1 MYHSFTFAPKP
12 ALLKIKKTFICCVKV
27 CSMPFRKL
35 TMPELERPDTDVFRA
50 TEKQPIVVILD
61 EVRSGLNVGSIFR
74 TCDAFAVQ
82 ELALCG
88 ITVQP
93 PHKEIL
99 KTALGSANSV
109 SWQYFEQ
116 TVLAVQ
122 HYKAQGYR
130 ILAVEQA
137 VPRTFLQDFQSV
149 PSEKCAFVFGNEVD
163 GVSDAVL
170 ALCDEVL
177 EIPQFGTKHS
187 INVAV
192 SVGIVLW
199 ERIRTNSMK

>member
-1 MYHSFTFAPKP
+1 
-12 ALLKIKKTFICCVKV
+12 
-27 CSMPFRKL
+27 MPFRKL
-35 TMPELERPDTDVFRA
+35 TMSELDRPDAEAFR
-50 TEKQPIVVILD
+50 TSEKQPIVVILD
-61 EVRSGLNVGSIFR
+61 EVRSGLNVGSVFR

-109 SWQYFEQ
+109 AWQHFAE
-116 TVLAVQ
+116 TTLAVR
-122 HYKAQGYR
+122 HYRALGFR
-130 ILAVEQA
+130 IYAVEQA
-137 VPRTFLQDFQSV
+137 VPRTFLNDFKTQSA
-149 PSEKCAFVFGNEVD
+149 EKCAFIFGNEVT
-163 GVSDAVL
+163 GVSDQVL
-170 ALCDEVL
+170 AICDEVL

-187 INVAV
+187 INIAV

-199 ERIRTNSMK
+199 EAVR